1 MKFCPIVPIKY
12 LSKLAGLSSNHMV
25 LAQWLTEKKYFNFY
39 KKRKEKGDFIILDN
53 GACELGKSLEPQVL
67 LDWCEKLGGVD
78 ILVVPDSDT
87 NNLQLF
93 EDFMHSDTNVVAA
106 GLMAV
111 PRSIEDLEVMIRF
124 AKVSYI
130 GLNRD
135 FEDYG
140 RAKIIEQYKDYG
152 KKFHLLGIRRNPIEE
167 IIAVKPFGD
176 LILGVDSSFPY
187 RLFSRGRRIE
197 EYRPFPPHDSMYQ
210 KDLSDEIL
218 NFCVGEFKSFLEWVN
233 D

>member
-1 MKFCPIVPIKY
+1 MQIPDKI
-12 LSKLAGLSSNHMV
+12 SS
-25 LAQWLTEKKYFNFY
+25 
-39 KKRKEKGDFIILDN
+39 
-53 GACELGKSLEPQVL
+53 
-67 LDWCEKLGGVD
+67 
-78 ILVVPDSDT
+78 

-93 EDFMHSDTNVVAA
+93 EDFIHYHIHCHAWENLS
-106 GLMAV
+106 LMAV

-152 KKFHLLGIRRNPIEE
+152 KKFHLLGIRRNPVEE
-167 IIAVKPFGD
+167 ILAVKPFGD

-218 NFCVGEFKSFLEWVN
+218 NFCIGEFKSFLEWVN
-233 D
+233 E